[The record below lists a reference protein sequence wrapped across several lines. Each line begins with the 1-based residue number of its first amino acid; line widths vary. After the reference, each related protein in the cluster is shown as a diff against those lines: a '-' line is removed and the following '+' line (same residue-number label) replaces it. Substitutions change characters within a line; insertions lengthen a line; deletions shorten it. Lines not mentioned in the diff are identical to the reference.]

1 MASVR
6 EADKD
11 SFVIDGVL
19 TKVDT
24 FKAFMI
30 PGAFTW
36 DMRLGV
42 EFNMGKG
49 NIAYVNLDILNVL
62 DSKNIAIASASFS
75 ATAGTTAV
83 PVYEVGRQFFIQ
95 GGYRF

>member
-1 MASVR
+1 MRDIIQWQVLLKKKN
-6 EADKD
+6 KD

-49 NIAYVNLDILNVL
+49 NMAYVNLRYF
-62 DSKNIAIASASFS
+62 KCAKF
-75 ATAGTTAV
+75 
-83 PVYEVGRQFFIQ
+83 
-95 GGYRF
+95 